1 MLVVCMSVRSHGPY
15 SRPKIAGTK
24 GGAVSENRKDR
35 NARLGV
41 AVVTGAS
48 GEAMGTR
55 ALPIRIDVADPDA
68 VEDAA
73 AAAAGGVAL
82 SLWVCRR

>member
-1 MLVVCMSVRSHGPY
+1 M
-15 SRPKIAGTK
+15 
-24 GGAVSENRKDR
+24 SENRKDR
-35 NARLGV
+35 NARLRV

-48 GEAMGTR
+48 GEAIGTR
-55 ALPIRIDVADPDA
+55 ALQIRIDVADPDA

-82 SLWVCRR
+82 SLWASRR

>member
-1 MLVVCMSVRSHGPY
+1 
-15 SRPKIAGTK
+15 
-24 GGAVSENRKDR
+24 
-35 NARLGV
+35 
-41 AVVTGAS
+41 
-48 GEAMGTR
+48 MGTR

>member
-1 MLVVCMSVRSHGPY
+1 MLVVLRQCAAY